1 MKKTII
7 AFLSLVVLSSGAF
20 AQNRPGSMDLERR
33 VRNLENIVYDL
44 SDRLARLESG
54 GRPGPNPYP
63 PTYPPAPPV
72 QREVSCLVIADG
84 YYSTF
89 FAKGRTQIDAETSA
103 LQACGRAVN
112 ASFCKKARCE
122 DNSGPLVNG
131 AVCALTAKGYNS
143 TYKGEGSSKM
153 EAEYN
158 ARQACEKSINASFCN
173 NGVDVRCE
181 TY

>member
-1 MKKTII
+1 MKKLIGAVI
-7 AFLSLVVLSSGAF
+7 SLVVLCSSGAS

-33 VRNLENIVYDL
+33 VRTLENIVYDL
-44 SDRLARLESG
+44 NDRLARLENN
-54 GRPGPNPYP
+54 RPNPYP
-63 PTYPPAPPV
+63 PSYPPAP
-72 QREVSCLVIADG
+72 REVSCLVIADG
-84 YYSTF
+84 YYTSF

-103 LQACGRAVN
+103 LQACGRSVN

-143 TYKGEGSSKM
+143 TFKGEGTSKM

-158 ARQACEKSINASFCN
+158 ARQACEKSVNASFCN